1 MKDVM
6 TDQADMM
13 ASGGSARNTALA
25 LLSVAILIGG
35 LVAYYMFGAAPM
47 ALRTAGVVGSLIVSA
62 AIFAVTS
69 YGRGLWQFAIGSR
82 VELRKMVWPTIPET
96 RTTTLVVFVFVVVL
110 GAFFWIID
118 WVLAWGTRHL
128 LGTGA

>member
-1 MKDVM
+1 M

>member
-13 ASGGSARNTALA
+13 ASGGSARNTVLA

-35 LVAYYMFGAAPM
+35 LVAYYAFGAAPM
-47 ALRTAGVVGSLIVSA
+47 ALRTAGVVGSLIVAA

-82 VELRKMVWPTIPET
+82 VELRKMVWPTVPET